1 MVAFSTAFS
10 VGSSILGGIGANK
23 AAKQQAKQLAYQN
36 AIAEQARKDN
46 LSNAAAMTELGAY
59 NMRLAEEQNE
69 YRQDLA
75 RQQNLAEQER
85 QRYLRGFDTRSEQ
98 RLTDQINRTV
108 GRQGMVDELEADRRE
123 FELERIARDDSLTRQ
138 EREFALAELQ
148 RERDRARRQRREEQR
163 RMDRGDQVVAD
174 EYQER
179 LRRLD
184 EDRLERQ
191 AERRF
196 EIDRQNQAIGQAVDT
211 RNRMRDVLD
220 EYGRITAPEL
230 AGADDI
236 SRLSDRY
243 YDQYSQEVDQT
254 LDRNLSTLEADLIR
268 RGMQGGGSSNAQRAE
283 ILARIAPQFMR
294 ARADANTQAGREVA
308 AENQIA
314 QDRFKNLREALGVNL
329 DAEQQVG
336 TTGLDVQA
344 RLSNPSTSGILD
356 RDVGSAYNAYTSR
369 GPSTSMVG
377 IDGPL
382 SVDSQVRNVGNLSS
396 GYGTML
402 SMPTLGMDGTQAA
415 GYASMPQLTTPDYNN
430 FFQQGSTALN
440 SNATNAQASADKA
453 YNRTADAYRAAGS
466 AASDIISQTGSLLD
480 EYSNRG
486 LFSNDKDTRA
496 KYGAKS

>member
-1 MVAFSTAFS
+1 MVAFSTAFA
-10 VGSSILGGIGANK
+10 VGSSVAGMFGSNK

-36 AIAEQARKDN
+36 AVAEQARKDN

-59 NMRLAEEQNE
+59 NMRIAEEQNE
-69 YRQDLA
+69 YRQELA

-85 QRYLRGFDTRSEQ
+85 QRYLRGFDVRNEE

-108 GRQGMVDELEADRRE
+108 GRQAMTDELEGDRRE
-123 FELERIARDDSLTRQ
+123 FELERIARDDKLTRQ

-184 EDRLERQ
+184 EDKLARQ
-191 AERRF
+191 EERRF

-211 RNRMRDVLD
+211 RNRMRGVLD

-236 SRLSDRY
+236 SRLSNRY
-243 YDQYSQEVDQT
+243 YDQYSQEVDQA

-268 RGMQGGGSSNAQRAE
+268 KGMQGGGSSNAQRAE

-336 TTGLDVQA
+336 TTGLDIQA
-344 RLSNPSTSGILD
+344 RLSNPSTSGVLD

-377 IDGPL
+377 VSGPL
-382 SVDSQVRNVGNLSS
+382 DIDSQIRSIGNLSQ
-396 GYGTML
+396 GYGSTL
-402 SMPTLGMDGTQAA
+402 NMPTLSMAGTQAS
-415 GYASMPQLTTPDYNN
+415 GYAAMPNLNTPDANT

-453 YNRTADAYRAAGS
+453 YDRTADAYRAAGS
-466 AASDIISQTGSLLD
+466 AGADVVTSLGSFLD
-480 EYSNRG
+480 EKKPGGIFNG
-486 LFSNDKDTRA
+486 
-496 KYGAKS
+496 

>member
-10 VGSSILGGIGANK
+10 VGSSILGGIGASR
-23 AAKQQAKQLAYQN
+23 AAKEQAKQLAYQN
-36 AIAEQARKDN
+36 AVAEQARRDN

-59 NMRLAEEQNE
+59 NMRLAEEQND
-69 YRQDLA
+69 YRKELA

-85 QRYLRGFDTRSEQ
+85 QRYLRGFDARSEQ

-108 GRQGMVDELEADRRE
+108 GRQEMMDELEGERRE
-123 FELERIARDDSLTRQ
+123 FELERIARDDSLSRQ

-196 EIDRQNQAIGQAVDT
+196 EIERQNQAIAQAVDT

-230 AGADDI
+230 AGADEI
-236 SRLSDRY
+236 ARRSDRF
-243 YDQYSQEVDQT
+243 YDQFSQEVDQT

-268 RGMQGGGSSNAQRAE
+268 RGMQDGGSSNAQRAE

-308 AENQIA
+308 AENQIL

-336 TTGLDVQA
+336 TTGLDIQA

-356 RDVGSAYNAYTSR
+356 RDIGSAYNAYTSR

-382 SVDSQVRNVGNLSS
+382 DIDSQIRNIGNLSQ
-396 GYGTML
+396 GYGSTL
-402 SMPTLGMDGTQAA
+402 SMPTLGMDGTQAS
-415 GYASMPQLTTPDYNN
+415 GYAAMPQLNAPDYQN
-430 FFQQGSTALN
+430 FFNTG
-440 SNATNAQASADKA
+440 SNALQANASAAQTAANAA
-453 YNRTADAYRAAGS
+453 YDRTASAYENMGS
-466 AASDIISQTGSLLD
+466 AFSDIVSSTGALLD
-480 EYSNRG
+480 EKFPDG
-486 LFSNDKDTRA
+486 IGGK
-496 KYGAKS
+496 